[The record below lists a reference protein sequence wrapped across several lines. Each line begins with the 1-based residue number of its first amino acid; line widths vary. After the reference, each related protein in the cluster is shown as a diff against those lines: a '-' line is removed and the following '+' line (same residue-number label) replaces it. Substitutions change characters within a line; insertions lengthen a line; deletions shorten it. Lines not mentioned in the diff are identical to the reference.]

1 VKHRLLILVL
11 AALAA
16 SIGLAAGSAFS
27 YWTSSGAG
35 GGAAG
40 VDTPQAVTVV
50 AATGTPSSSL
60 IPGGS
65 ADLVLQLDNPNGYPV
80 RIIGISQQGSTVT
93 PLGASGPGTACS
105 TTTTGVTVPT
115 RTGLSISVQAGS
127 GQTVHIPNGVSMSTS
142 SASGCQGATLQV
154 PVNVVVQR

>member
-27 YWTSSGAG
+27 YWTNTGSG
-35 GGAAG
+35 GGSAG

-60 IPGGS
+60 VPGGS
-65 ADLVLQLDNPNGYPV
+65 ADLVLELDNPNGHAV
-80 RIIGISQQGSTVT
+80 RIVGISQRGSTVT
-93 PLGASGPGTACS
+93 PVGASGPGTAC
-105 TTTTGVTVPT
+105 TGTTTGVSVPT
-115 RTGLSISVQAGS
+115 QTGLSISVLAGS